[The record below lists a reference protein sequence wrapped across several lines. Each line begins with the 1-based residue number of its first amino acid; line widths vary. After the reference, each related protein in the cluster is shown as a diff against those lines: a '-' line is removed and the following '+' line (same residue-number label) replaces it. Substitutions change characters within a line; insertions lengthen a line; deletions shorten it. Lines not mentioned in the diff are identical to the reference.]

1 VVGQVMV
8 ALGVLA
14 HQGIKEM
21 LFEEQMI
28 IVD

>member
-8 ALGVLA
+8 VLGVLA

-21 LFEEQMI
+21 LFKEQI
-28 IVD
+28 IMVD

>member
-8 ALGVLA
+8 VLGILT

-21 LFEEQMI
+21 LFKEQMI